1 MAVSPHVIS
10 TVIPDKSHSEI
21 CYNLAVTFSLQPIL
35 ARNALTSTYGK
46 NIAINPY
53 QGCVFAC
60 EFCSAIKM
68 NFFTGR
74 TKEKWDK
81 TGWGSWVDYKTN
93 LVELLREEREKVR
106 KSKIYFG
113 NATDI
118 YMPIERKLRLVPP
131 ILEFFLENPPLE
143 LEVQTRGTSRDVARD
158 IPLLQELA
166 KKTSV
171 LVSYSI
177 HTDRDDVKR
186 SFEPK
191 APSLSEREKGLR
203 LYYESGIETRLSCMP
218 ILPLNPENYAARFAP
233 FITKKVWIASMN
245 HKQLTLD
252 LFKKHFLEW
261 LDEMYVEKMMRRTV
275 EEFEKRGVKAFYNS
289 LAPDAKHKRWEK
301 RIEKMNKSKE
311 KIADSTRSGQNSQMT
326 LFDL

>member
-1 MAVSPHVIS
+1 MPF
-10 TVIPDKSHSEI
+10 TLK
-21 CYNLAVTFSLQPIL
+21 PIL
-35 ARNALTSTYGK
+35 ARNALSSTYGK

-74 TKEKWDK
+74 TTEKWDK
-81 TGWGSWVDYKTN
+81 TGWGEWVDYKTN
-93 LVELLREEREKVR
+93 LIELLEKEREKVK

-118 YMPIERKLRLVPP
+118 YMPVERKLKLIPP
-131 ILEFFLENPPLE
+131 ILEFFIENPPLE

-186 SFEPK
+186 IFEPK
-191 APSLSEREKGLR
+191 APSLNEREKGLR
-203 LYYESGIETRLSCMP
+203 LYHEAGIETRLSCMP
-218 ILPLNPENYAARFAP
+218 ILPLNPENYAKRFAP
-233 FITKKVWIASMN
+233 FITKRVWIASMN
-245 HKQLTLD
+245 HKQLTQN
-252 LFKKHFLEW
+252 LFRKHFPEW
-261 LDEMYVEKMMRRTV
+261 LDERHVEKVMRQTR
-275 EEFEKRGVKAFYNS
+275 EAFEKRGVKCHYS
-289 LAPDAKHKRWEK
+289 SITPDAKKERWEK
-301 RIEKMNKSKE
+301 RQAKIQITKSAKKPKE
-311 KIADSTRSGQNSQMT
+311 DDNQPS
-326 LFDL
+326 LF

>member
-1 MAVSPHVIS
+1 MSFAL
-10 TVIPDKSHSEI
+10 K
-21 CYNLAVTFSLQPIL
+21 PIL
-35 ARNALTSTYGK
+35 ARNALSSTYGK
-46 NIAINPY
+46 NIAVNPY

-81 TGWGSWVDYKTN
+81 TGWGEWVDYKTN
-93 LVELLREEREKVR
+93 LVELLHKEREKVK

-118 YMPIERKLRLVPP
+118 YMPIERKLELVPP

-143 LEVQTRGTSRDVARD
+143 LEVQTRGTSRDVKRD
-158 IPLLQELA
+158 IPLLQKLA

-177 HTDRDDVKR
+177 HTDRDDVKKI
-186 SFEPK
+186 FEPK
-191 APSLSEREKGLR
+191 APSLIERERGLK
-203 LYYESGIETRLSCMP
+203 LYFEAGIETRLSCMP
-218 ILPLNPENYAARFAP
+218 ILPLNPENFAERFAKY
-233 FITKKVWIASMN
+233 ITKRVWIASMN
-245 HKQLTLD
+245 HKQLTNN
-252 LFKKHFLEW
+252 LFRTHFPEW
-261 LDEMYVEKMMRRTV
+261 LVEKNVEAAMKQTR
-275 EEFEKRGVKAFYNS
+275 EEFQKRGVECFYASLEPKA
-289 LAPDAKHKRWEK
+289 KRERWKKREK
-301 RIEKMNKSKE
+301 
-311 KIADSTRSGQNSQMT
+311 KIADRKEKTKTKLKKAIDENQLK

>member
-1 MAVSPHVIS
+1 MSYTLKPM
-10 TVIPDKSHSEI
+10 
-21 CYNLAVTFSLQPIL
+21 L
-35 ARNALTSTYGK
+35 ARHALSSTYGK

-74 TKEKWDK
+74 TTEKWDK

-93 LVELLREEREKVR
+93 LIELLHKERDKVK

-118 YMPIERKLRLVPP
+118 YMPIERKLKLVPP
-131 ILEFFLENPPLE
+131 ILEFFLDNPPLE

-158 IPLLQELA
+158 IPLLQELS

-177 HTDRDDVKR
+177 HTDRDDVKKI
-186 SFEPK
+186 FEPK
-191 APSLSEREKGLR
+191 APSLIERERGLR
-203 LYYESGIETRLSCMP
+203 LYHEAGIETRLSCMP
-218 ILPLNPENYAARFAP
+218 ILPLNPEIYAARFAP
-233 FITKKVWIASMN
+233 LITKRVWIASMN
-245 HKQLTLD
+245 HKQLTQEI
-252 LFKKHFLEW
+252 FRQHFPEW
-261 LDEMYVEKMMRRTV
+261 LNEKTVETAMRRTQ
-275 EEFEKRGVKAFYNS
+275 EEFAKRGVECYFAS
-289 LAPDAKHKRWEK
+289 LEPQAKRGRWAKREA
-301 RIEKMNKSKE
+301 
-311 KIADSTRSGQNSQMT
+311 KIAVRQEKKSPKADLQRS
-326 LFDL
+326 LFD

>member
-1 MAVSPHVIS
+1 MSF
-10 TVIPDKSHSEI
+10 TLK
-21 CYNLAVTFSLQPIL
+21 PIL
-35 ARNALTSTYGK
+35 ARNALSSTYGK

-81 TGWGSWVDYKTN
+81 TGWGEWVDYKTN
-93 LVELLREEREKVR
+93 LVELLHKEREKVR

-118 YMPIERKLRLVPP
+118 YMPIERKLKLVPP
-131 ILEFFLENPPLE
+131 ILEFFLDNPPLE

-177 HTDRDDVKR
+177 HTDRDDVKKI
-186 SFEPK
+186 FEPK
-191 APSLSEREKGLR
+191 APSLIERERGLR
-203 LYYESGIETRLSCMP
+203 LYHEAGIETRLSCMP
-218 ILPLNPENYAARFAP
+218 ILPLNPEKYAERFAP
-233 FITKKVWIASMN
+233 LITKRVWIASMN
-245 HKQLTLD
+245 HKPLTQD
-252 LFKKHFLEW
+252 LFKKHFPEW
-261 LDEMYVEKMMRRTV
+261 LDEKAVEKAMRETR
-275 EEFEKRGVKAFYNS
+275 EAFEARGIKCFYNS
-289 LAPDAKHKRWEK
+289 LNPQAKRERWEK
-301 RIEKMNKSKE
+301 REAKIQNQKLEKSKN
-311 KIADSTRSGQNSQMT
+311 KISNNDGQMS
-326 LFDL
+326 LFD